1 MKIYFED
8 GSLKQDKQSA
18 GVDYLYSID
27 AANGYKFCSSML
39 EYAKYCYPNCIIY
52 TNSIIALNNKYCWN
66 DIENVPELYL
76 RDIKTKKFVRVDNLT
91 DKEIRKAHN
100 LMCMYINNCFK
111 QSIK

>member
-8 GSLKQDKQSA
+8 GELKPNRHTA

-27 AANGYKFCSSML
+27 ASRGYSSCRNIL
-39 EYAKYCYPNCIIY
+39 SYTKQAYPNDSIY

-111 QSIK
+111 QSIE